1 MDKDLKEGVV
11 TVKMDKE
18 LKKTVQIILENLG
31 LNQSVAIQMLFKQ
44 IALKK
49 KLPFEVSLV
58 NSSKQIKVNSSKSK
72 SKK

>member
-18 LKKTVQIILENLG
+18 LKKTVQEILENLG
-31 LNQSVAIQMLFKQ
+31 LNQSIAIQMLFKQ

-58 NSSKQIKVNSSKSK
+58 NSSRQIKLSTKSK